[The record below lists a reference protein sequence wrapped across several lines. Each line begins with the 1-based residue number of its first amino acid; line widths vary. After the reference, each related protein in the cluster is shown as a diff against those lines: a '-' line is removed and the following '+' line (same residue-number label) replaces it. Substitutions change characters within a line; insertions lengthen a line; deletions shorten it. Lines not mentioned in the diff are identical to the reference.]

1 MKVKASLDMLRA
13 VDYCCCCLSIV
24 KATVIKVRNQ
34 IQVPKKM
41 LMVLG

>member
-1 MKVKASLDMLRA
+1 MKVKASLDMLSL
-13 VDYCCCCLSIV
+13 YCCCLSIV

-41 LMVLG
+41 LVVLG

>member
-1 MKVKASLDMLRA
+1 MKVKASLDMLSL
-13 VDYCCCCLSIV
+13 DYCCCCLSIV

-41 LMVLG
+41 LVVLG